1 MIKRLAKMF
10 IEKDEKRINIISGVS
25 FELTKQNLKTKGK

>member
-10 IEKDEKRINIISGVS
+10 IKKDDKKINVISGVS
-25 FELTKQNLKTKGK
+25 FELTKKNLKLK